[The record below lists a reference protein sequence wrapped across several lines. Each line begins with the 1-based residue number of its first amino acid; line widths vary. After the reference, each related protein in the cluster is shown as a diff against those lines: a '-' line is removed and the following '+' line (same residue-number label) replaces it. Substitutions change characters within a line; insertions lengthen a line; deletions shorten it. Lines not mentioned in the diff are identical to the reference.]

1 MKFLIAFTEIETL
14 LKSSGVTRPKKADV
28 LTLSACAARVFVEFK
43 GDVAGIEMIVLSEG
57 AVTLPAQKFL
67 MMIKTYKG
75 TRALNFE
82 GGPTSL
88 KIQNFT
94 MPILAWNPN
103 PKPPANFKLF
113 PSSSQPEVDTDSR
126 ISKRTV

>member
-1 MKFLIAFTEIETL
+1 MKFLIAYAEIATL
-14 LKSSGVTRPKKADV
+14 LKSAGVTRPKKDDI
-28 LTLSACAARVFVEFK
+28 LTLSACAARVFVECK

-67 MMIKTYKG
+67 MLIKTYKG

-82 GGPTSL
+82 GCPNSL

-94 MPILAWNPN
+94 MPILTWNPN

-113 PSSSQPEVDTDSR
+113 PTQVTSSF
-126 ISKRTV
+126 SKDPDKRQ

>member
-14 LKSSGVTRPKKADV
+14 LKSSGVTRPKKADI
-28 LTLSACAARVFVEFK
+28 LTLSACAERVFVECK

-67 MMIKTYKG
+67 MLIKTYKG

-82 GGPTSL
+82 GGPISL

-113 PSSSQPEVDTDSR
+113 SGSSLPDVDAASR
-126 ISKRTV
+126 ISKRAV

>member
-14 LKSSGVTRPKKADV
+14 LKSAGVTRPKIGDV
-28 LTLSACAARVFVEFK
+28 LTLSSCAARVFVECK
-43 GDVAGIEMIVLSEG
+43 GDVAGIEMLVLSES

-67 MMIKTYKG
+67 MLIKTYKG
-75 TRALNFE
+75 TRTLNFE

-94 MPILAWNPN
+94 MPILSWNAN
-103 PKPPANFKLF
+103 PQLPAKFKSFPPQSA
-113 PSSSQPEVDTDSR
+113 SSCSKYPIGSQ
-126 ISKRTV
+126 

>member
-1 MKFLIAFTEIETL
+1 MKFLISFTEIHNL
-14 LKSSGVTRPKKADV
+14 LKSAGVTRPKKEDV

-57 AVTLPAQKFL
+57 AVRLPAQKLL
-67 MMIKTYKG
+67 MLIKTYKG
-75 TRALNFE
+75 TRILNFE

-113 PSSSQPEVDTDSR
+113 SPQSTPPGGSVASSR
-126 ISKRTV
+126 

>member
-14 LKSSGVTRPKKADV
+14 LKSAGVTRPKTAEV
-28 LTLSACAARVFVEFK
+28 LTISACAARVFVEFR
-43 GDVAGIEMIVLSEG
+43 GDVAGIELIALSEG

-67 MMIKTYKG
+67 MLIKTYKG
-75 TRALNFE
+75 TRNLNFE

-113 PSSSQPEVDTDSR
+113 PSSSLPDVDTASR
-126 ISKRTV
+126 RSTT